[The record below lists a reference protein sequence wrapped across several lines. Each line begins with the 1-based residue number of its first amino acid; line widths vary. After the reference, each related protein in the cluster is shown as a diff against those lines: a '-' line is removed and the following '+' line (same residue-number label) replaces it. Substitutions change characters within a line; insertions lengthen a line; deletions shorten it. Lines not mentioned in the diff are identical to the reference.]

1 MNKLLAVL
9 FLGLSLIATA
19 DLTSDGWYQEGTK
32 DGCKSGNGGFQ
43 KDVKAYVEQ
52 PYYKAGYDDGFMQCK
67 RQRDKTDRIVDDAVN
82 NAVYGRG
89 GWW

>member
-9 FLGLSLIATA
+9 FLGLSLNATA
-19 DLTSDGWYQEGTK
+19 ELTDEGWYQEGTK
-32 DGCKSGNGGFQ
+32 DGCSSGNKNFK
-43 KDVKAYVEQ
+43 KDIKAYVEK

-67 RQRDKTDRIVDDAVN
+67 RDRDYTDSIVNDAVN